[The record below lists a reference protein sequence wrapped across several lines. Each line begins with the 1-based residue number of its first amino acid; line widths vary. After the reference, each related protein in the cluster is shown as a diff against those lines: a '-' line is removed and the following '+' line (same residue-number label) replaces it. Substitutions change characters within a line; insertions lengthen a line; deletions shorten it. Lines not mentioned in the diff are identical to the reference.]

1 MDRRNN
7 NYHRQKPQQPP
18 PPPPPSSSSS
28 HGSSQDSKK
37 FLGFERNSHRDSNRN
52 KESGDNERYY
62 RDSRNPSDNG
72 DLIWDSRSS
81 NGHSQR
87 APPPSRDYRNDT
99 RDYNR
104 ERSRNPREYH
114 PSDREYHEYHP
125 SDRDHRYNGTSQHP
139 PSHPRQPSSTPA
151 SQPRERKLSDII
163 RPRDESSNF
172 ADRKRKHATL
182 ETSSRPSQSA
192 PTSNSKKD
200 TGIRS
205 PIIKKALPTGPK
217 ARTTPTHTQTK
228 PFSKHEIP
236 HRNGISRPINR
247 LNQSS
252 YSDDSDDSD
261 EFDFTNKLRNN
272 NKKPIRS
279 TPAPASSS
287 SSSSSTAGTT
297 TRTNMPSRTLL
308 ASMEKNHNQN
318 SSSSSPSAQASA
330 KSQIVSKQLRDISNN
345 NTYKR
350 TRHINYMESIKGID
364 GPVHERIQQVGEG
377 TYGKVYKAKNR
388 VTNSFVALKRLRLE
402 TEREGFPI
410 TASREIGLLQS
421 FDHPNI
427 VGLSEMMV
435 EKNSI
440 YMVFPYMDHDLSGLL
455 QQHNIAISDGEKKN
469 IFKQLLKGM
478 EYLHM
483 KRVIHRDIKG
493 SNILVNNMGLLKI
506 TDFGLARTMK
516 TLNRDIESPNYTNRV
531 ITLWYRPPE
540 ILLGSTDYGREI
552 DIWGIGCI
560 LMELFTRSAIFQG
573 VDEVDQLWKVYD
585 IMGTITIDDWPE
597 ADQLPWFEMLRPN
610 QHSKSKFDEQFSSIL
625 TPKCFDLA
633 KKLLKMNPNKRI
645 TASDALKHEY
655 FTEEPLE
662 APLEFLKNVEG
673 EWHEFEA
680 KKKRRK
686 ERELRKKINSNQSSE
701 NLSLVSQN

>member
-7 NYHRQKPQQPP
+7 DYHRQKPQ
-18 PPPPPSSSSS
+18 PPPPSSSSS

-37 FLGFERNSHRDSNRN
+37 FLGFERTTHRDSIRN
-52 KESGDNERYY
+52 KERADNERYY
-62 RDSRNPSDNG
+62 RDNANPRENG

-81 NGHSQR
+81 KGYPQR
-87 APPPSRDYRNDT
+87 APPPPRDYRNDT
-99 RDYNR
+99 RDYNNR
-104 ERSRNPREYH
+104 ERRRNPREYH

-125 SDRDHRYNGTSQHP
+125 SERDHRYNSTSQHK
-139 PSHPRQPSSTPA
+139 PSHPRHLSSAPA
-151 SQPRERKLSDII
+151 SQPRDRKLSDII
-163 RPRDESSNF
+163 RPRDESSNST
-172 ADRKRKHATL
+172 DRKRKHATL
-182 ETSSRPSQSA
+182 ETSSRLLQST
-192 PTSNSKKD
+192 PNSNSQKD
-200 TGIRS
+200 TEIRS
-205 PIIKKALPTGPK
+205 PITKKALPTGPK
-217 ARTTPTHTQTK
+217 ARTTPTHIQTK
-228 PFSKHEIP
+228 PFNKNEVP
-236 HRNGISRPINR
+236 YRNGLTKPINR

-272 NKKPIRS
+272 NTKPIRNTPVS
-279 TPAPASSS
+279 TSLPASSS
-287 SSSSSTAGTT
+287 SAAAK
-297 TRTNMPSRTLL
+297 RPNKPSRTLL
-308 ASMEKNHNQN
+308 ASMEKKDNQKPI
-318 SSSSSPSAQASA
+318 SSSPSVPAI
-330 KSQIVSKQLRDISNN
+330 SQIVPKQQPNDISNSG
-345 NTYKR
+345 YKR
-350 TRHINYMESIKGID
+350 TRHINYMALIKGID

-388 VTNSFVALKRLRLE
+388 VTSSFVALKRLRLE

-469 IFKQLLKGM
+469 IFKQLLRGM

-493 SNILVNNMGLLKI
+493 SNILVNNKGLLKI

-516 TLNRDIESPNYTNRV
+516 TLNREIESPNYTNRV

-552 DIWGIGCI
+552 DMWGIGCI

-645 TASDALKHEY
+645 TASEALKHEY
-655 FTEEPLE
+655 FIEEPLE
-662 APLEFLKNVEG
+662 SPLEFLKKVEG

-686 ERELRKKINSNQSSE
+686 ERELRKKMNSNQSYE